1 MMNDRQAT
9 SVDPPGGGWSIEAD
23 ATLQAV
29 LDRTDIPPLLRRAL
43 TGTLSWQIRN
53 ETSVGRALRATRTAP
68 QWLAALLALGA
79 TVTIDGEGGPTQIS
93 LQALLQRETKG
104 KVSSLHVP
112 SGGPGQRW
120 GEARVARTPADAP
133 IVAAVAVVELADN
146 TVHQARVA
154 LTGAWPEAARLAEAP
169 ARLAGAVLDES
180 AIEAVA
186 AAVEQ
191 EVAPRGDFLGS
202 QEYRRAMAGVLTRR
216 ALEACRRQEV
226 GRE

>member
-9 SVDPPGGGWSIEAD
+9 SVNPPGGWSIEAD
-23 ATLQAV
+23 APLQAV
-29 LDRTDIPPLLRRAL
+29 LDRTDTPPLLRRTL
-43 TGTLSWQIRN
+43 TGALSWQIRN
-53 ETSVGRALRATRTAP
+53 ETSVGRALKATRTAP

-79 TVTIDGEGGPTQIS
+79 TVTIDGEGGPTQIP
-93 LQALLQRETKG
+93 LEALLQREAEG
-104 KVSSLHVP
+104 KVSGLHVP
-112 SGGPGQRW
+112 PGGPGQRW
-120 GEARVARTPADAP
+120 GKAHVARTPADIP

-146 TVHQARVA
+146 IVHQARVA
-154 LTGAWPEAARLAEAP
+154 LTGAWPETARLAEAP
-169 ARLAGAVLDES
+169 AQLVGAALDET

-191 EVAPRGDFLGS
+191 EAAPRDDFLGS